1 MRRYGGWGRQNTE
14 KSIWNIYMVLKM
26 VFELRKIALN
36 IEDISGL
43 E

>member
-1 MRRYGGWGRQNTE
+1 MGRGGENIE

-36 IEDISGL
+36 IEDVSGL
-43 E
+43 G